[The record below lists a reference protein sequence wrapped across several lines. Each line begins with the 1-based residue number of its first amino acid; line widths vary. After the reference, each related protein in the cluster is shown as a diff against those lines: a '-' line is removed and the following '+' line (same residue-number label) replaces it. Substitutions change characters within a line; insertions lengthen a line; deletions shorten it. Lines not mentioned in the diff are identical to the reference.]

1 MVECKSLKSYQLKP
15 WLDEQAAL
23 RGCRFDYEASQTIM
37 EYLSV
42 TDNAPLLLL
51 EQESK
56 NYRFTPVNVSF
67 GRKMISSRLS
77 LRCLKFRALRC

>member
-1 MVECKSLKSYQLKP
+1 M
-15 WLDEQAAL
+15 AAL

-42 TDNAPLLLL
+42 TDMRRCCCWNRK
-51 EQESK
+51 SK
-56 NYRFTPVNVSF
+56 NYRFTPVNVRF

-77 LRCLKFRALRC
+77 LRC